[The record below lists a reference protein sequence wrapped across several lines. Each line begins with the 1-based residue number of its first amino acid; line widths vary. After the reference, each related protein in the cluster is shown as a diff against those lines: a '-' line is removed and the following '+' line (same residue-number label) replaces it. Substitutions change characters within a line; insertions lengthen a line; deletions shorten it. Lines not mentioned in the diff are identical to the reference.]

1 MRASRDRQTDVS
13 GWMVDVDLGRL
24 GGQHLGSRAMD
35 WFFFSK
41 VKVSFWRGILVVCRV
56 DKKRDVRRELVW

>member
-1 MRASRDRQTDVS
+1 MLVD

-41 VKVSFWRGILVVCRV
+41 VKVSFWRGILVCAM
-56 DKKRDVRRELVW
+56 